1 MRTLDWL
8 YLYFIVLSMC
18 SVAYSLAYDDSYEL
32 LGTVFLAFLIISG
45 EHMND
50 KKRYIYYK
58 YVLGRKVALAIDLIW
73 VGIGIYV
80 LVFWAIIPWY
90 NIVNNLF

>member
-1 MRTLDWL
+1 MRRLDWL
-8 YLYFIVLSMC
+8 YLCSMVLFMG
-18 SVAYSLAYDDSYEL
+18 SVACSLAYDDSYEL